1 LQDLNVSTVSMAGDD
16 GEAASS
22 GTNSSAPTS
31 SMDALMHA
39 IRQAPQSGVAAI
51 DVDAETDTSGKRK
64 APSSCSSSAA
74 IAVDEDDDSEDQD
87 PPLKKPAVFPMFLK
101 PKKYAE
107 HPNNLVEHIS
117 NYKGE

>member
-1 LQDLNVSTVSMAGDD
+1 
-16 GEAASS
+16 
-22 GTNSSAPTS
+22 
-31 SMDALMHA
+31 MHA
-39 IRQAPQSGVAAI
+39 IRQAPQPGVAAI

-64 APSSCSSSAA
+64 APSSSSSSSSSAA

-87 PPLKKPAVFPMFLK
+87 PPLKKPAVFPMFQK
-101 PKKYAE
+101 PKTYAE